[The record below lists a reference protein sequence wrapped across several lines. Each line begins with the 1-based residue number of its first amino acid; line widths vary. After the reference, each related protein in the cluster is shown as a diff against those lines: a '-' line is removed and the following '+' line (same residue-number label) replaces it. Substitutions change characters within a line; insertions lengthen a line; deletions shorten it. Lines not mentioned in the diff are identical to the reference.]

1 MITEGLR
8 GSADLVVGAQDTA
21 LALGSGDTEVLGTPR
36 VLALAEAAT
45 VAATRGRL
53 DEGATTVGT
62 EVALSHLAA
71 SAVGARVRAEARLSR
86 VDGRRLVFDV
96 TVSQVG
102 GGGAALAGGTVE
114 RVVVDR
120 ARFTSAARS

>member
-8 GSADLVVGAQDTA
+8 GTAELVVGREDTA
-21 LALGSGDTEVLGTPR
+21 AALGSGDVEVLATPR

-45 VAATRGRL
+45 VAATAGELEEGR
-53 DEGATTVGT
+53 TTVGT

-71 SAVGARVRAEARLSR
+71 SAVGARVRAEARLRR
-86 VDGRRLVFDV
+86 VDGRRLFFDV
-96 TVSQVG
+96 TV
-102 GGGAALAGGTVE
+102 AARDGRTPLARGSVE

-120 ARFTSAARS
+120 ARFTAAARS